1 MTITQAP
8 LGTKHLIPRLPDPW
22 LRRSRLN
29 DRVSRL
35 TGGQVAL
42 VAAPAGSGKTSL
54 LADWFTHDRTA
65 RGAWLTLDARDNEP
79 GRLGPLVSRAL
90 ARDRRDRHGEHDTV
104 AIDRAFEA
112 VARSSEPAVLV
123 LDDVHELTANNALA
137 TLEHLVARLPPSLA
151 LVLSTRADPPIGLAR
166 LRIEGRI
173 VQLRMHDL
181 ACTREEAA
189 SLLAAH
195 GRGLDAAAAEALWT
209 RTEGWIAGVRLA
221 ALALVSDDDH
231 ERFIAD
237 ATRTELIV
245 SDYLLHEVLERQ
257 PRDVQQFLLTT
268 SMAEPLT
275 VELADALSGSDD
287 AALRLEDLERRG
299 LFVTALDGDP
309 PVYRF
314 HSLFGALL
322 RARLSHDDSQ
332 RAEIL
337 LRRAATWF
345 ADHDMPAEAE
355 AHARASG
362 DWDLAGRLACARWV
376 RTALDSPI
384 VHAVHAIDVPDAI

>member
-1 MTITQAP
+1 MASSRGRLP
-8 LGTKHLIPRLPDPW
+8 LTPRLPAPW

-123 LDDVHELTANNALA
+123 LDAGHGLTANHALA
-137 TLEHLVARLPPSLA
+137 T
-151 LVLSTRADPPIGLAR
+151 
-166 LRIEGRI
+166 
-173 VQLRMHDL
+173 
-181 ACTREEAA
+181 
-189 SLLAAH
+189 
-195 GRGLDAAAAEALWT
+195 
-209 RTEGWIAGVRLA
+209 
-221 ALALVSDDDH
+221 
-231 ERFIAD
+231 
-237 ATRTELIV
+237 
-245 SDYLLHEVLERQ
+245 
-257 PRDVQQFLLTT
+257 
-268 SMAEPLT
+268 
-275 VELADALSGSDD
+275 ELADATSGSDD

-355 AHARASG
+355 A
-362 DWDLAGRLACARWV
+362 
-376 RTALDSPI
+376 
-384 VHAVHAIDVPDAI
+384 